1 MIEIVADPDKVE
13 LMFDCLRA
21 RQPVGDL
28 FVATLKHD
36 ELTRITY
43 FDVRRVLNE
52 DRDFER
58 FLGLQRPLEPKRVA
72 DLQRYVNFADSA
84 FPTSIILAVDSE
96 YACYDELTRKLIIRN
111 FREGEE
117 NPSIAIRNSARV
129 LDGQHRIAGLRAFT
143 GQTFELSVSIF
154 VGADVADQAQ
164 IFSIVNLE
172 QTKVRRSLV
181 YDLFELA
188 RVRSPQKVCH
198 NVAVILNGDAESALY
213 HRIKRLG
220 VATVVGRFE
229 PITQSTFVE
238 AIMSYIS
245 LDPKLDRDLLLRGE
259 NVEMYDSPRDA
270 GKAVLRIHFVQGRDS
285 DIAQIWFNFFRAI
298 AQRWP
303 EAWASKEQGRMLNR
317 TNGMRAFIRWFGD
330 VYRTVAKPGNVPSEG
345 KFLEVFQAVQIND
358 DQFSTV
364 YFAPGTSGEA
374 RLLRILR
381 GQEALTPLDPALEL
395 PLAQP

>member
-1 MIEIVADPDKVE
+1 VSEQVSDPDKVE

-28 FVATLKHD
+28 FVATLSYD
-36 ELTRITY
+36 QLIRITY
-43 FDVRRVLNE
+43 FDVRRVLHE

-58 FLGLQRPLEPKRVA
+58 FLGIQRPLEPKRVG
-72 DLQRYVNFADSA
+72 DLQQYVNFVDAS
-84 FPTSIILAVDSE
+84 FPTSIILAIDSE
-96 YACYDELTRKLIIRN
+96 YARYDEDTRKLIIRN

-117 NPSIAIRNSARV
+117 EPSIAIRNIARV
-129 LDGQHRIAGLRAFT
+129 LDGQHRIAGLRAFE
-143 GQTFELSVSIF
+143 GEAFELSVSIF

-164 IFSIVNLE
+164 IFSVVNLE
-172 QTKVRRSLV
+172 QTKVRKSLV

-198 NVAVILNGDAESALY
+198 NVAVILNGDEESALFR
-213 HRIKRLG
+213 RIKRLG
-220 VATVVGRFE
+220 VATVTGRFE

-238 AIMSYIS
+238 AIMPYVS
-245 LDPKLDRDLLLRGE
+245 LDPKLDRDVLLRGG
-259 NVEMYDSPRDA
+259 NVEMYDDPRDA
-270 GKAVLRIHFVQGRDS
+270 AKVVLRIHFVQGRDK
-285 DIAQIWFNFFRAI
+285 DIAKIWFAYFNAI
-298 AQRWP
+298 AVRWP
-303 EAWASKEQGRMLNR
+303 HAWQSHAQGMMLNR

-330 VYRTVAKPGNVPSEG
+330 VYRRIASPGNVPSEV
-345 KFLEVFQAVQIND
+345 KFLEVLDQVLIND

-381 GQEALTPLDPALEL
+381 GQEDLTPLDPDLEL
-395 PLAQP
+395 SLPGV